1 MLADVETLADEVRLH
16 YHALV
21 RLAGAL
27 HGARKVSAPMRAV
40 LEFLHAH
47 GPTPV
52 PRIARSR
59 GVSRQHIQTIVNE
72 LLDEGLVELRDN
84 PAHRRSCLVA
94 LTAAGDAAIAGIR
107 DTERTVLGDAF
118 SDFDTAEVRAAT
130 ETFRAVRLRIDD
142 VIDQGAER
150 IAQVVQPT
158 RGNLAAGDA
167 LTARFHGNAASQAT
181 PDVTFAHKSR
191 VEEP

>member
-1 MLADVETLADEVRLH
+1 MLALADVEVLADEVRLH

-27 HGARKVSAPMRAV
+27 HGGLRVTAPMRAV
-40 LEFLHAH
+40 LEFLQAR

-72 LLDEGLVELRDN
+72 LLHEGLVELRDN

-94 LTAAGDAAIAGIR
+94 LTAAGHATIAGIR
-107 DTERTVLGDAF
+107 DTERIVLSDAF
-118 SDFDTAEVRAAT
+118 SDIDADAVRAAT
-130 ETFRAVRLRIDD
+130 QTLRAVRRRIDD
-142 VIDQGAER
+142 VIDGAE
-150 IAQVVQPT
+150 
-158 RGNLAAGDA
+158 
-167 LTARFHGNAASQAT
+167 
-181 PDVTFAHKSR
+181 
-191 VEEP
+191 EP

>member
-1 MLADVETLADEVRLH
+1 LLVVLADIETLADEVRLN

-27 HGARKVSAPMRAV
+27 HGRLKVTAPMRAV
-40 LEFLHAH
+40 LEFLQAR

-94 LTAAGDAAIAGIR
+94 LTAVGDATIAGIR
-107 DTERTVLGDAF
+107 DIERSALGDAF
-118 SDFDTAEVRAAT
+118 SDIDTAAVRVAT
-130 ETFRAVRLRIDD
+130 ETLRTVRRRIDD
-142 VIDQGAER
+142 VTDRA
-150 IAQVVQPT
+150 
-158 RGNLAAGDA
+158 
-167 LTARFHGNAASQAT
+167 
-181 PDVTFAHKSR
+181 
-191 VEEP
+191 EEP

>member
-1 MLADVETLADEVRLH
+1 MLADAEALADEVRLH
-16 YHALV
+16 FHALV

-27 HGARKVSAPMRAV
+27 HGDLKVTAPMRAV
-40 LEFLHAH
+40 LEYLQAQ

-59 GVSRQHIQTIVNE
+59 GVSRQHIQTIVND

-84 PAHRRSCLVA
+84 PAHRRSCLIA
-94 LTAAGDAAIAGIR
+94 LTDGGGATIAGIR
-107 DTERTVLGDAF
+107 DTERTMLGDAF

-130 ETFRAVRLRIDD
+130 QTLRAVRLRIDD
-142 VIDQGAER
+142 VIDQ
-150 IAQVVQPT
+150 
-158 RGNLAAGDA
+158 
-167 LTARFHGNAASQAT
+167 
-181 PDVTFAHKSR
+181 

>member
-1 MLADVETLADEVRLH
+1 MLVVLVLVDVEALADEVRLH

-27 HGARKVSAPMRAV
+27 HGGLSVTPPMRAV
-40 LEFLHAH
+40 LEFLQAR

-72 LLDEGLVELRDN
+72 LLHEGLVELRDN

-94 LTAAGDAAIAGIR
+94 LTAAGDATIAAIR

-118 SDFDTAEVRAAT
+118 SDIDPDAVRAAT
-130 ETFRAVRLRIDD
+130 QTLRAVRRRIDD
-142 VIDQGAER
+142 VIDGAE
-150 IAQVVQPT
+150 
-158 RGNLAAGDA
+158 
-167 LTARFHGNAASQAT
+167 
-181 PDVTFAHKSR
+181 
-191 VEEP
+191 EP

>member
-1 MLADVETLADEVRLH
+1 VLADVETLADEVRLH

-27 HGARKVSAPMRAV
+27 HGGLKVTPPMRAV
-40 LEFLHAH
+40 LEFLQAR

-84 PAHRRSCLVA
+84 PAHRRSCLVT
-94 LTAAGDAAIAGIR
+94 LTAVGDTTISGIR

-118 SDFDTAEVRAAT
+118 ADVDTA
-130 ETFRAVRLRIDD
+130 AVRTATQTLRALRRHIDD
-142 VIDQGAER
+142 VIDGAEE
-150 IAQVVQPT
+150 
-158 RGNLAAGDA
+158 
-167 LTARFHGNAASQAT
+167 S
-181 PDVTFAHKSR
+181 
-191 VEEP
+191 